1 MKLMNRIKHINLLI
15 FFTMLFLMGF
25 SMLFSSMN
33 VRAEGTDT
41 EEGPDPNFHIYI
53 AFGQSNMEGMAKIEE
68 QDLDC
73 DDNYLV
79 MCTSDNYDDNGNK
92 RELGKWY
99 KATPPLAHTVVAKG
113 NGLGVADYFG
123 REMLKEKQY
132 NDPDVKIGIIVVA
145 VSGASIQLYDK
156 DLGPNSPYM
165 KNMLDWMK
173 ERVNEYGGYPYQRM
187 IECAKLAQKDG
198 VIKGIIMHQGETDAS
213 DPSWPSKVKSVYDN
227 IVTDLNLDEN
237 TPLLAGEVL
246 RTGSVKGA
254 NTNIAMLPQQSTNFH
269 VVSSEGLNTALGD
282 GQNIHFTAEEYRVF
296 GKRYANE
303 MLKVEGFKKKQR
315 YNITVSDDGNGT
327 ANSSYDWGTTGK
339 EIYLTATPD
348 EGYKLKEWQVI
359 SGGVTIADDKFTV
372 GTEDI
377 EIKAVFE
384 KIPEPTPEPTVIPTP
399 TPEATSTPT
408 AATTPMPT
416 AEVKATPDITASPV
430 PSENPSEQS
439 DAKLSP
445 NNPVKVDDIQKTILS
460 IKNEKDIKGSTF
472 KLLKAKGTAKSK
484 KSIKLSW
491 SKVPG
496 TEKYMIYGNKCGKK
510 NNFKYVTT
518 VTGTS
523 YTAKK
528 LKKGTYYKYIVV
540 AVRGDDAIAAS
551 KTIHVV
557 TDGSK
562 KGNNTK
568 VKLSKTK
575 LSLANGKSKKIK
587 ATLKFKKKVSV
598 HRKVAW
604 ESDNENVVTVKNGKL
619 TAVGKGTCYVYAY
632 AQNGVSAKI
641 KVKVK

>member
-1 MKLMNRIKHINLLI
+1 MKLMNKQKYIKSLL
-15 FFTMLFLMGF
+15 FVAMLLLLAL
-25 SMLFSSMN
+25 SMPFSSMI

-41 EEGPDPNFHIYI
+41 EEEGPDPNFHIYI
-53 AFGQSNMEGMAKIEE
+53 AFGESNMEGMGKVEE

-99 KATPPLAHTVVAKG
+99 KATPPLANSVGAK
-113 NGLGVADYFG
+113 LGVVDYFG
-123 REMLKEKQY
+123 REMLKEEQY
-132 NDPDVKIGIIVVA
+132 NDPDVRIGIIVVA
-145 VSGASIQLYDK
+145 VRGASIKLFDK
-156 DLGPNSPYM
+156 EISPAY
-165 KNMLDWMK
+165 KSQWLSWF
-173 ERVNEYGGYPYQRM
+173 ETIVNEYGGNPYQRM
-187 IECAKLAQKDG
+187 IYCAKLAQKDG
-198 VIKGIIMHQGETDAS
+198 VIKGIIMHQGESDANDS
-213 DPSWPSKVKSVYDN
+213 DWPSEVKDVYDN
-227 IVTDLNLDEN
+227 IVTDLNLDKN

-246 RTGSVKGA
+246 RGGSAQGA
-254 NTNIAMLPQQSTNFH
+254 NNNIAKLPQKSTNFH
-269 VVSSEGLNTALGD
+269 VISSEGLTESLND
-282 GQNIHFTAEEYRVF
+282 GQKIHFTAKEYRDF
-296 GKRYANE
+296 GKRYAEE
-303 MLKVEGFKKKQR
+303 MLEVENFKQKQR

-327 ANSSYDWGTTGK
+327 AKSSYSWGVTGK

-348 EGYKLKEWQVI
+348 EGYKFKEWQVI

-384 KIPEPTPEPTVIPTP
+384 KIPEPTPEPTATPTLEP
-399 TPEATSTPT
+399 TPEATPTPT
-408 AATTPMPT
+408 AT
-416 AEVKATPDITASPV
+416 AEVEATPGTTASPTPAV
-430 PSENPSEQS
+430 TPSGRS
-439 DAKLSP
+439 DDEISP
-445 NNPVKVDDIQKTILS
+445 ENPVKVEDLQKTILS
-460 IKNEKDIKGSTF
+460 IKDEKDIKESTF
-472 KLLKAKGTAKSK
+472 AMLKAKGTSKSK
-484 KSIKLSW
+484 KSIKLTW
-491 SKVPG
+491 SKVAG
-496 TEKYMIYGNKCGKK
+496 AEKYMIFGDKCGKK
-510 NNFKYVTT
+510 NNYKYITT

-540 AVRGDDAIAAS
+540 AVKGDDAIAAS

-557 TDGSK
+557 TDGGK

-575 LSLANGKSKKIK
+575 LSLATGKSKKIK
-587 ATLKFKKKVSV
+587 ATLKYKKKVSV

-604 ESDNENVVTVKNGKL
+604 ESDNASVATVKNGKI

-641 KVKVK
+641 KVTVK

>member
-1 MKLMNRIKHINLLI
+1 MNKRKYINPLL
-15 FFTMLFLMGF
+15 FVAMLVLLAL
-25 SMLFSSMN
+25 SMPFSSMI

-41 EEGPDPNFHIYI
+41 EEEGPDPNFHIYI
-53 AFGQSNMEGMAKIEE
+53 AFGESNMEGMGKVEE

-99 KATPPLAHTVVAKG
+99 KATPPLANSVGAK
-113 NGLGVADYFG
+113 LGVADYFG
-123 REMLKEKQY
+123 REMLKEEQY
-132 NDPDVKIGIIVVA
+132 NDPDVRIGIIVVA
-145 VSGASIQLYDK
+145 VRGASINLFDK
-156 DLGPNSPYM
+156 EISPAY
-165 KNMLDWMK
+165 KSQWLSWF
-173 ERVNEYGGYPYQRM
+173 ETIVNEYGGNPYQRM
-187 IECAKLAQKDG
+187 IYCAKLAQKDG
-198 VIKGIIMHQGETDAS
+198 IIKGIIMHQGESDANDS
-213 DPSWPSKVKSVYDN
+213 DWPSKVKDVYDN
-227 IVTDLNLDEN
+227 IVTDLNLDKN

-246 RTGSVKGA
+246 RGGSAQGA
-254 NTNIAMLPQQSTNFH
+254 NNNIAKLPQKSTNFH
-269 VVSSEGLNTALGD
+269 VISSEGLTESLYD
-282 GQNIHFTAEEYRVF
+282 GQNIHFTAKEYRDF
-296 GKRYANE
+296 GKRYAEE
-303 MLKVEGFKKKQR
+303 MLEVENFKQEKR

-327 ANSSYDWGTTGK
+327 AKSSYSWGVTGK

-348 EGYKLKEWQVI
+348 EGYKFKEWQVI

-384 KIPEPTPEPTVIPTP
+384 KIPEPTPEPTATPTLEP
-399 TPEATSTPT
+399 TPEATPTPT
-408 AATTPMPT
+408 AT
-416 AEVKATPDITASPV
+416 AEVEATPGTTASPTPAV
-430 PSENPSEQS
+430 TPSGRS
-439 DAKLSP
+439 DDEISP
-445 NNPVKVDDIQKTILS
+445 ENPVKVEDLQKTILS
-460 IKNEKDIKGSTF
+460 IKDEKDIKESTF
-472 KLLKAKGTAKSK
+472 VMLKAKGTAKSK
-484 KSIKLSW
+484 KSIKLTW
-491 SKVPG
+491 SKVAG
-496 TEKYMIYGNKCGKK
+496 AEKYMIFGDKCGKK
-510 NNFKYVTT
+510 NNYKYITT

-540 AVRGDDAIAAS
+540 AVKGDDAIAAS

-557 TDGSK
+557 TDGGK

-575 LSLANGKSKKIK
+575 LSLATGKSKKIK
-587 ATLKFKKKVSV
+587 ATLKYKKKVSA

-604 ESDNENVVTVKNGKL
+604 ESDNASVATVKNGKI

-641 KVKVK
+641 IVTVK

>member
-1 MKLMNRIKHINLLI
+1 MKLMNKQKYIKSLL
-15 FFTMLFLMGF
+15 FVAMLLLLAL
-25 SMLFSSMN
+25 SMPFSSMI

-41 EEGPDPNFHIYI
+41 EEEGPDPNFHIYI
-53 AFGQSNMEGMAKIEE
+53 AFGESNMEGMGKVEE

-99 KATPPLAHTVVAKG
+99 KATPPLANSVGAK
-113 NGLGVADYFG
+113 LGVVDYFG
-123 REMLKEKQY
+123 REMLKEEQY
-132 NDPDVKIGIIVVA
+132 NDPDVRIGIIVVA
-145 VSGASIQLYDK
+145 VRGASIKLFDK
-156 DLGPNSPYM
+156 EISPAY
-165 KNMLDWMK
+165 KSQWLSWF
-173 ERVNEYGGYPYQRM
+173 EAIVNEYGGNPYQRM
-187 IECAKLAQKDG
+187 IYCAKLAQKDG
-198 VIKGIIMHQGETDAS
+198 VIKGIIMHQGESDANDS
-213 DPSWPSKVKSVYDN
+213 DWPSKVKDVYDN
-227 IVTDLNLDEN
+227 IVTDLNLDKN

-246 RTGSVKGA
+246 RGGSAQGA
-254 NTNIAMLPQQSTNFH
+254 NNNIAKLPQQSTNFH

-282 GQNIHFTAEEYRVF
+282 GQKIHFTAEEYRVF

-327 ANSSYDWGTTGK
+327 AKSSYSWGVTGK

-348 EGYKLKEWQVI
+348 VGYKFKEWQVI

-384 KIPEPTPEPTVIPTP
+384 KIPEPTPEPTATPTLES
-399 TPEATSTPT
+399 TPEATPTPT
-408 AATTPMPT
+408 AT
-416 AEVKATPDITASPV
+416 AEVEATPGTTASPTPAV
-430 PSENPSEQS
+430 TPSGRS
-439 DAKLSP
+439 DDEISP
-445 NNPVKVDDIQKTILS
+445 ENPVKVEDLQKTILS
-460 IKNEKDIKGSTF
+460 IKDEKDIKESTF
-472 KLLKAKGTAKSK
+472 AMLKAKGTAKSK
-484 KSIKLSW
+484 KSIKLTW
-491 SKVPG
+491 SKVAG
-496 TEKYMIYGNKCGKK
+496 AEKYMIFGDKCGKK
-510 NNFKYVTT
+510 NNYKYITT

-540 AVRGDDAIAAS
+540 AVKGDDAIAAS

-557 TDGSK
+557 TDGGK

-568 VKLSKTK
+568 VKLSKKK
-575 LSLANGKSKKIK
+575 LSLATGKSKKIK
-587 ATLKFKKKVSV
+587 ATLKYKKKVSA

-604 ESDNENVVTVKNGKL
+604 ESDNASVATVKNGKI

-641 KVKVK
+641 KVTVK